1 MPQPERVQVH
11 PQFRHRLCELRQA
24 AGLSL
29 RELAKLAH
37 YSHTYLHD
45 LERGIKQPTAATASR
60 LDDALSAGGMLS
72 TLVTVPVTALLPP
85 PPMPVSSHNLVD
97 TGLEFASDWWQAVD
111 TATGLWR
118 QNAQGHHVLPT
129 VGFTATAFL
138 APAMRWLT
146 SPLDEQPVGRGARLV
161 GPPDV
166 ETISRM
172 TATLRG
178 LDNHYGGGHIY
189 PTIVRMLH
197 GEVAPL
203 LLDGRYDA
211 TTGAAL
217 FSAAAELTRLAGWS
231 AYDAGLHGIA
241 QRYLIQ
247 ALRLAVTAADRPLG
261 AEVIAAMSHQAT
273 YLYAPAE
280 AVDLARAAGRVAA
293 DAGVAAIQAEAAV
306 LEAHG
311 HAVAGDEKACAVA
324 LDRAERTLDRA
335 DRGKDPQWIGYF
347 DEAYLAAKFA
357 QCFAALGRG
366 DLAGRFAVRSL
377 DMDSRYVRGRQFN
390 LALLATA
397 HAQAGDIEQSAI
409 VGTEAAVATEGLN
422 SARAVDYLARLAERL
437 ASHAGLPAVHDF
449 TEQARPLLAATGGRS
464 PSPIAPPTGR

>member
-1 MPQPERVQVH
+1 MPQPEPVQVH
-11 PQFRHRLCELRQA
+11 PQFRYRLHELRQA

-29 RELAKLAH
+29 RELGKLAH
-37 YSHTYLHD
+37 YSHSYIHD
-45 LERGIKQPTAATASR
+45 LERGVKQPTAATAAR

-72 TLVTVPVTALLPP
+72 TLVTVAVAALLPGP
-85 PPMPVSSHNLVD
+85 PVPVTRARAD
-97 TGLEFASDWWQAVD
+97 TGLEFAPTWRQAVD

-118 QNAQGHHVLPT
+118 RNVQGLDVLRM
-129 VGFTATAFL
+129 VGFSAAAFL
-138 APAMRWLT
+138 APAIRWLT
-146 SPLDEQPVGRGARLV
+146 SPLDEQPVGRGTRLV

-166 ETISRM
+166 DTISQM

-189 PTIVRMLH
+189 PTVVRLLH

-203 LLDGRYDA
+203 LRDGRYDA

-273 YLYAPAE
+273 YLHAPVE
-280 AVDLARAAGRVAA
+280 AIDLARAAARAAA

-311 HAVAGDEKACAVA
+311 YAVAGDGRACAVA

-347 DEAYLAAKFA
+347 DEAYLAAKFGH
-357 QCFAALGRG
+357 CFTALGRG
-366 DLAGRFAVRSL
+366 DLAGQFAARSL
-377 DMDSRYVRGRQFN
+377 DMDTRYVRGRQFN

-397 HAQAGDIEQSAI
+397 HAQDGDVEQ
-409 VGTEAAVATEGLN
+409 AAVVGMDAVVAAEGLN
-422 SARAVDYLARLAERL
+422 SARAIDYLARLAERL
-437 ASHAGLPAVHDF
+437 APHAGVTAVGDF
-449 TEQARPLLAATGGRS
+449 IEQARPVLAAAGARS
-464 PSPIAPPTGR
+464 PSPAAPPAEP

>member
-1 MPQPERVQVH
+1 MPQPEHVQVH
-11 PQFRHRLCELRQA
+11 PQFRYRLHELRQA

-29 RELAKLAH
+29 RELAKVAH

-45 LERGIKQPTAATASR
+45 LERGVKQPTATTASR

-72 TLVTVPVTALLPP
+72 TLVTVPVTDLLPP
-85 PPMPVSSHNLVD
+85 PPVPISTRNVAG
-97 TGLEFASDWWQAVD
+97 TGLEFAPDWRQAVD
-111 TATGLWR
+111 TATALWR
-118 QNAQGHHVLPT
+118 RNVQGLDVLRM
-129 VGFTATAFL
+129 VGFTAAAYL

-146 SPLDEQPVGRGARLV
+146 SPLDEQPVGLGKRLV

-166 ETISRM
+166 DTVSRM

-189 PTIVRMLH
+189 PTVVRLLH

-203 LLDGRYDA
+203 LRDGRYDA

-261 AEVIAAMSHQAT
+261 AEVIAAMSHQSA
-273 YLYAPAE
+273 YLHAPAE
-280 AVDLARAAGRVAA
+280 AIDLARAAGRAA
-293 DAGVAAIQAEAAV
+293 KDAGVDAIRAEAAV

-311 HAVAGDEKACAVA
+311 HAAASDEKACAVA

-347 DEAYLAAKFA
+347 DEAYLAAKFGH
-357 QCFAALGRG
+357 CFAALGRG
-366 DLAGRFAVRSL
+366 DLAGQFAARSL
-377 DMDSRYVRGRQFN
+377 DMDARYVRGRQFN

-397 HAQAGDIEQSAI
+397 HAQAGDIEQAAA
-409 VGTEAAVATEGLN
+409 VGTEAVVATEGLN

-437 ASHAGLPAVHDF
+437 APHAGLIAVRDF
-449 TEQARPLLAATGGRS
+449 MEQARPVLAATGGRS
-464 PSPIAPPTGR
+464 PSPAVPPAEP